1 MVELPENK
9 SEQISES
16 YIEKTEITDKI
27 LEVETEK
34 LIIVPPKNHTLKIA
48 LLAILTALG
57 PALSISFIWF
67 PYIELMTLTIFLSGV
82 ILGPLYGSILA
93 ILSTSLY
100 EIIASLIVGPALPVY
115 PFKLIAFSLVALA
128 GALMGYKTNFSTSF
142 FWRLFFGALGGLLTL
157 SYDLIVSLGMFFFLG
172 TEFGSYF
179 AFLFGGLPVTAIRV
193 ATNTLLFAFV
203 PDIILRT
210 IKPIVVRFDLRKQRR
225 KEKTS
230 LET

>member
-1 MVELPENK
+1 MVELPENEIDQL
-9 SEQISES
+9 SEPNLEES
-16 YIEKTEITDKI
+16 DVTDKI

-34 LIIVPPKNHTLKIA
+34 LTIIPPKNHTLKIA

-67 PYIELMTLTIFLSGV
+67 PYFELMTITIFLSGV

-93 ILSTSLY
+93 VLSTSLY
-100 EIIASLIVGPALPVY
+100 ELIVSLVVGPALPVY
-115 PFKLIAFSLVALA
+115 PFKVIAFCIVALA

-142 FWRLFFGALGGLLTL
+142 FWRLFFGVLGGLLTL

-172 TEFGSYF
+172 TEVGSYF
-179 AFLFGGLPVTAIRV
+179 AFLLAGLPVTAIRV
-193 ATNTLLFAFV
+193 ATNTLLFAFI

-210 IKPIVVRFDLRKQRR
+210 VKPLVIRFDLRKQNR
-225 KEKTS
+225 KEK
-230 LET
+230 LA

>member
-1 MVELPENK
+1 MTEL
-9 SEQISES
+9 SDQ
-16 YIEKTEITDKI
+16 KTELFTDSNIEDSEVADKI

-34 LIIVPPKNHTLKIA
+34 LTIVPPKNHTLKIA

-67 PYIELMTLTIFLSGV
+67 PYFELMTLTIFLSGI

-100 EIIASLIVGPALPVY
+100 EIIVSLILGPALPVY
-115 PFKLIAFSLVALA
+115 PFKVIAFCIVALF
-128 GALMGYKTNFSTSF
+128 GALLGYKTNFSTSF
-142 FWRLFFGALGGLLTL
+142 FWRLFFGVLGGLLTL
-157 SYDLIVSLGMFFFLG
+157 SYDLIVSFGMFLFLG
-172 TEFGSYF
+172 TGVGSYF
-179 AFLFGGLPVTAIRV
+179 AFILVGLPVTAIRV
-193 ATNTLLFAFV
+193 ATNTLLFAFI

-210 IKPIVVRFDLRKQRR
+210 IKPLIIRFDLRKQHR

-230 LET
+230 LEM

>member
-1 MVELPENK
+1 MVQLPENE
-9 SEQISES
+9 SEELNKNNSDES
-16 YIEKTEITDKI
+16 KITDKV

-34 LIIVPPKNHTLKIA
+34 LTIVPPKNHTLKIA

-67 PYIELMTLTIFLSGV
+67 PYFELMTLTIFLSGV

-100 EIIASLIVGPALPVY
+100 ELIVSLVIGPALPVY
-115 PFKLIAFSLVALA
+115 PFKVIAFCIVALA

-142 FWRLFFGALGGLLTL
+142 FWRLFFGVLGGLLTL

-172 TEFGSYF
+172 TGVGSYF
-179 AFLFGGLPVTAIRV
+179 AFIFAGLPITAIRV
-193 ATNTLLFAFV
+193 ATNTLLFAFI
-203 PDIILRT
+203 PDIFLRT
-210 IKPIVVRFDLRKQRR
+210 IKPLVIRFDLRKQRR
-225 KEKTS
+225 KEK
-230 LET
+230 LA

>member
-9 SEQISES
+9 IGKLSES
-16 YIEKTEITDKI
+16 DLEESDVTDKI

-34 LIIVPPKNHTLKIA
+34 LTIVPPKNHTLKIA

-67 PYIELMTLTIFLSGV
+67 PYFELMTLTIFLSGV

-100 EIIASLIVGPALPVY
+100 ELIVSLVIGPALPVY
-115 PFKLIAFSLVALA
+115 PFKVIAFCIVALA

-142 FWRLFFGALGGLLTL
+142 FWRLFFGVLGGLLTL
-157 SYDLIVSLGMFFFLG
+157 SYDLIVSFGMFFFLG
-172 TEFGSYF
+172 TGVGSYF
-179 AFLFGGLPVTAIRV
+179 AFLFAGLPVTAIRV
-193 ATNTLLFAFV
+193 ATNTLVFAFI

-210 IKPIVVRFDLRKQRR
+210 IKPLVIRFDLRKQSR
-225 KEKTS
+225 KEK
-230 LET
+230 LA

>member
-1 MVELPENK
+1 MVQLPENK
-9 SEQISES
+9 SEELNENNSDES
-16 YIEKTEITDKI
+16 NVTDKV

-34 LIIVPPKNHTLKIA
+34 LTIVPPKNHTLKIA

-57 PALSISFIWF
+57 PALSLSFIWF
-67 PYIELMTLTIFLSGV
+67 PYFELMTLTIFLSGV

-100 EIIASLIVGPALPVY
+100 ELIVSLVIGPALPVY
-115 PFKLIAFSLVALA
+115 PFKVIAFCIVALA

-142 FWRLFFGALGGLLTL
+142 FWRLFFGVLGGLLTL

-172 TEFGSYF
+172 TGVGSYF
-179 AFLFGGLPVTAIRV
+179 AFIFAGLPVTAIRV
-193 ATNTLLFAFV
+193 ATNTLLFAFI

-210 IKPIVVRFDLRKQRR
+210 IKPLVIRFDLRKQRR
-225 KEKTS
+225 KEK
-230 LET
+230 LA